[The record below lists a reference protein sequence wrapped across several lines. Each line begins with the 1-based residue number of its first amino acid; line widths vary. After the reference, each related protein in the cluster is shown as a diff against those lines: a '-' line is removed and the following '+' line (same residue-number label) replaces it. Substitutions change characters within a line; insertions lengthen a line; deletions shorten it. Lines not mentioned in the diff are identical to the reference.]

1 MCGSLAGDDA
11 LKMIEEGI
19 LSTRVGPGH
28 FGEPAVYIGTVHGAA
43 GLHFRAVRVI
53 GLNEG
58 HLPSLPREDPVL
70 PDALR
75 QTLIDARRQRCFL
88 AVTGDRALDDLHAL
102 DLIVRNSGQVVAL
115 SAPRLDAE
123 RSEREPSS
131 IMLEAAAAL
140 SRPNRITGERNAVI
154 PDRTALT
161 RDAFIPARMEI
172 EGFRRTL
179 PLTRSCMA
187 RRGSAARTWS
197 TRDVGLTYRLWISD
211 GSSS

>member
-1 MCGSLAGDDA
+1 M
-11 LKMIEEGI
+11 
-19 LSTRVGPGH
+19 
-28 FGEPAVYIGTVHGAA
+28 
-43 GLHFRAVRVI
+43 RVI

-75 QTLIDARRQRCFL
+75 QSLKTRGGKDVFL
-88 AVTGDRALDDLHAL
+88 PLTGDRALDDLHAL
-102 DLIVRNSGQVVAL
+102 DLVIRNSGQTIAL

-140 SRPNRITGERNAVI
+140 SRPNRITGERNSVI

-161 RDAFIPARMEI
+161 RDAFMPARMEI
-172 EGFRRTL
+172 EGFPPYASINAKPHGT
-179 PLTRSCMA
+179 T
-187 RRGSAARTWS
+187 G
-197 TRDVGLTYRLWISD
+197 
-211 GSSS
+211 